1 MDGQLV
7 ELTPMRAAI
16 ARRMVDSKQQ
26 APHFYVSTE
35 MRVDGLEELLASA
48 NADRTGVRI
57 TATAALVRAVAAAL
71 REEPRLNSVWTEA
84 GLLQAAEVNVG
95 VAIALDDGLIA
106 PALLRADGL
115 DLRGTAEA
123 LRELVDRARG
133 RRLRPAELAEATFTL
148 SNLGMFDVSAFTAI
162 ITPPQVAILA
172 TGRAT
177 RRLVPAADGDG
188 VELGSILTATLS
200 ADHRALDGADA
211 ARFLQAVKGVIEAPD
226 QLLSTIQPSEAAT
239 A

>member
-35 MRVDGLEELLASA
+35 MRVDALEQLLASA

-57 TATAALVRAVAAAL
+57 TATAALVRAAAAAL
-71 REEPRLNSVWTEA
+71 REEPRLNSVWTET

-106 PALLRADGL
+106 PALLGADGL

-123 LRELVDRARG
+123 LRRAR
-133 RRLRPAELAEATFTL
+133 
-148 SNLGMFDVSAFTAI
+148 
-162 ITPPQVAILA
+162 
-172 TGRAT
+172 
-177 RRLVPAADGDG
+177 
-188 VELGSILTATLS
+188 
-200 ADHRALDGADA
+200 
-211 ARFLQAVKGVIEAPD
+211 
-226 QLLSTIQPSEAAT
+226 
-239 A
+239 